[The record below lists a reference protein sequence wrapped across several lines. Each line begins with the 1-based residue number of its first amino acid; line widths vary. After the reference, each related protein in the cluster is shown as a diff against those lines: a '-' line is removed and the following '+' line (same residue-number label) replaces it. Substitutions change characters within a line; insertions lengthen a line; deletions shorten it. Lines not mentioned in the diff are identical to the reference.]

1 MKVYLSGKIT
11 GQADYL
17 EKFAAAEERL
27 TKEGFDVIN
36 PARVNDCLPKSTSY
50 WDYMRMAIT
59 MLEMADAIYML
70 KGWEDSKGA
79 RLERKIA
86 EMRKIVIVEENV

>member
-1 MKVYLSGKIT
+1 MKIYLSGKIT

-27 TKEGFDVIN
+27 ANEGYDVIN

-50 WDYMRMAIT
+50 WDYMRMDIT

-79 RLERKIA
+79 RLEREIA